1 MEKKHL
7 FGGIAAFIMVGLPT
21 LYILTQGNPK
31 NQIQE
36 ESPAKRTQNYKK
48 ATPNKEIY
56 VTKERPRNVILMIG
70 DGMGLTQIT
79 AGSIAKRD
87 GLALEQFKC
96 IGLVRTYASN
106 KLVTDSAAGATAM
119 ATGEKTYNGAISM
132 DIKQNKLKTIIEY
145 AEDKDIATGVI
156 TSTHVT
162 HATPACFFSHQKTR
176 SKVNELVAA
185 DFLPSGLEVLIGGGF
200 KYFKNREDKR
210 DLLQEAQNKGY
221 FVSDDINKI
230 DNYIPKKLLCLPWAE
245 LPPTMPKRGDF
256 LPKATKKAIEVLSPY
271 PNGFFMM
278 VEGGQVD
285 WGGHNKNSDYII
297 REMLDFDQAV
307 SQALEF
313 AKKDGNTL
321 VIVTADHETGGY
333 AIGGGDLKTGTVEGA
348 FTSDYH
354 TATMVPIFAYGPGAE
369 SFMGVIDNTDI
380 FFKIKLLLCGE

>member
-36 ESPAKRTQNYKK
+36 ESPAQRTQNYKK

-145 AEDKDIATGVI
+145 AEEKNIATGVI

-176 SKVNELVAA
+176 AKVNELVAA
-185 DFLPSGLEVLIGGGF
+185 DFLPSGLEVLIGGGY
-200 KYFKNREDKR
+200 KYFKDREDKR

-271 PNGFFMM
+271 SDGFFMM

-354 TATMVPIFAYGPGAE
+354 TGTMVPIFAYGPGAE